1 MLVIKNLPFYAGDIK
16 DMSLIPEL
24 GRSPG
29 EGKGNTFWYS
39 CLENSMGRG
48 ALVSYSPWGSK
59 ELYSTEVTEHV
70 YTQTHS
76 EAHKSEFYLGHQERV
91 MFRSPRTEPLRG
103 LLTVTVKKL
112 SLEYFSS

>member
-1 MLVIKNLPFYAGDIK
+1 
-16 DMSLIPEL
+16 
-24 GRSPG
+24 
-29 EGKGNTFWYS
+29 
-39 CLENSMGRG
+39 MGRG

-76 EAHKSEFYLGHQERV
+76 EAHKSEFYPGHQERV